1 MTHSFKITFPG
12 AGELSHYSICLKQKN
27 MSSNP
32 WDPCTQMLDMVV
44 DAHNPVLKKDRELY
58 PERSMAHE
66 PSLSY
71 GL

>member
-1 MTHSFKITFPG
+1 
-12 AGELSHYSICLKQKN
+12 